1 MRNKSILVLSFV
13 SAALF
18 AGSAQAATA
27 TAPMAVSAVVVSACL
42 VVAAPLSFGNYSPT
56 ASAGTDAT
64 SAVLATCT
72 LGTPYNLTADAGI
85 GAGSSIAS
93 RTLTGALP
101 LGTTLNYTLYSDAAR
116 TAVLGN
122 TVGTNTLAAV
132 GTLLPATHTIYGRIF
147 AGQNAGPG
155 IYADAVVVNLEY

>member
-1 MRNKSILVLSFV
+1 MINKSILTLSLV
-13 SAALF
+13 SAAMF
-18 AGSAQAATA
+18 TGSAQAATA
-27 TAPMAVSAVVVSACL
+27 TSVMPVTAAVVSACL
-42 VVAAPLSFGNYSPT
+42 VVAAPLVFGNYSSS
-56 ASAGTDAT
+56 ASTGTDAS

-72 LGTPYNLTADAGI
+72 LGTPYNLSADAGI
-85 GAGSSIAS
+85 GAGATIAS
-93 RTLTGALP
+93 RKLIGALP

-122 TVGTNTLAAV
+122 TVGTNTFAAV

-155 IYADAVVVNLEY
+155 LYADAVTVNLEY

>member
-1 MRNKSILVLSFV
+1 MRNKSFLALSFV
-13 SAALF
+13 SVALF
-18 AGSAQAATA
+18 AGSAQAVIA

-72 LGTPYNLTADAGI
+72 LGTPYNLTADAGV
-85 GAGSSIAS
+85 GTGTSIAT
-93 RTLTGALP
+93 RKLTGALP

-132 GTLLPATHTIYGRIF
+132 GTLLPTTHNIYGRIF

-155 IYADAVVVNLEY
+155 LYADAVIVNLEY